1 MLELLFR
8 SILTILPD
16 YLFRRYAQGRRLG
29 KEITF
34 YSVWFELRGGSP
46 AA

>member
-1 MLELLFR
+1 MFELLFC

-16 YLFRRYAQGRRLG
+16 FLFRRYVQGKRLG

-34 YSVWFELRGGSP
+34 Y
-46 AA
+46 